1 MLTVISVPDD
11 PKAEMAN
18 GKVTGADASSLE
30 VADPNIGVG
39 ADKTE
44 LHAPRGTS
52 EVVVASSVVVVAS
65 SVVVVASSVVVVTS
79 SIVVVVVSI
88 FELVNASEVVVLK
101 SEVTSV
107 VLSISEVLTSE
118 LVANASVVVVV
129 SVFVSVSVSVT
140 KEVLRDWTTV
150 LDSVTGSTATELL
163 RESADVALLIS
174 SAEANDVVSS
184 TGIEVSLDAV
194 SRDEMKVGKTDIS
207 VLNSEVGGMESDT
220 GKVKV
225 AVGSAGE
232 SEVIKETLDDCV
244 GGTGIFMVV
253 ADVFEKRNVAV
264 NIGCVCG
271 ASVEKGGMGS
281 DGNTMEDESTGNVTS
296 EGKADLVCDIKVWRL
311 GAKDVS
317 TDRIGSP
324 IVEVGG
330 LIAVLLTVPC
340 CSRHS

>member
-129 SVFVSVSVSVT
+129 SVSVSVSVT
-140 KEVLRDWTTV
+140 KEVLRDWTAV

-330 LIAVLLTVPC
+330 LMAVLLTVPC